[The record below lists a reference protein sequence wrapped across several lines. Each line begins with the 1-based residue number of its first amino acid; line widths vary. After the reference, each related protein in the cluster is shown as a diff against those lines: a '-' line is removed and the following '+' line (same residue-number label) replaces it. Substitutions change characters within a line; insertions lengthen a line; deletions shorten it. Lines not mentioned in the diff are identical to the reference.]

1 MLLLFFLWFHFR
13 LLSVPCKYY
22 SPLSW
27 NESKQC
33 HLEEG
38 SQFGM
43 YEHFQATCDPL
54 AHFKTPQRNIN
65 LLISSDRL
73 F

>member
-38 SQFGM
+38 SQFGIM
-43 YEHFQATCDPL
+43 NTSKQHMIPL
-54 AHFKTPQRNIN
+54 HILRPLRET
-65 LLISSDRL
+65 
-73 F
+73 